1 METAFNKRTKLFVNA
16 LEVYKNGAYQ
26 NIDKAE
32 WVAPIDKVYNWNVL
46 EKLNITEVPV
56 FFRKESFKIIDNIKK
71 LIRSPCFSK
80 YPNSPADTN
89 SEGES
94 ELHKTIKNFIIE
106 RIIEDDILFLYSS
119 ADNKNTIKIS
129 ELDADIYQHRLDE
142 RTIQSSFK
150 TRADILIPLKNR
162 NELFGNGII
171 LEIQLSNQDDKELER
186 RTIQR
191 GLQGYSV
198 AWLSKDNFY
207 IKDGCIFLKNNY
219 IELRSFKWIISELT
233 NKNIKKQVETE
244 LGLIEQKIYEL
255 KEIKEDASLF
265 IKQLDDKLLH
275 YYNRGI
281 ESDIE
286 KIISKI
292 TDKKT
297 ELESFVKQKI
307 SMEIDD
313 FDIYIENSVENAL
326 REKANESEDKI
337 LDLIT
342 KCSENKI
349 KQIIEKQF
357 ESNLNKKVKEYVEK
371 NLDKIY
377 ESKIDVNLCP
387 ICNKQMKIG
396 KTMSGDINWYCK
408 DYPYCNGIIK
418 SGDINGSKD

>member
-1 METAFNKRTKLFVNA
+1 
-16 LEVYKNGAYQ
+16 
-26 NIDKAE
+26 
-32 WVAPIDKVYNWNVL
+32 
-46 EKLNITEVPV
+46 
-56 FFRKESFKIIDNIKK
+56 
-71 LIRSPCFSK
+71 
-80 YPNSPADTN
+80 
-89 SEGES
+89 
-94 ELHKTIKNFIIE
+94 
-106 RIIEDDILFLYSS
+106 
-119 ADNKNTIKIS
+119 
-129 ELDADIYQHRLDE
+129 
-142 RTIQSSFK
+142 
-150 TRADILIPLKNR
+150 
-162 NELFGNGII
+162 
-171 LEIQLSNQDDKELER
+171 
-186 RTIQR
+186 
-191 GLQGYSV
+191 LQGYSV